1 MAHAYTPGLKITPR
15 ARIRKERRLPIK
27 GQVVAW
33 VAGKVSADTIVAR
46 TQLPGDVE
54 PLNVGGLLGVLP
66 EDVDHYLI
74 KHPGDTLKKGEIIAQ
89 TKGVFGL
96 LKTTVTSPID
106 GTLESVSKITGQA
119 ILRHPP
125 TLVEI
130 NAYIDG
136 IVTEVFP
143 NEGVAVE
150 TTGAFVQGIFGIGG
164 ETHGI
169 LAKVAEKPTTVLTK
183 DDISEDLKGKVI
195 IGGSL
200 VTHEVLQKAVEC
212 GCKGIV
218 VGGIADKDIKD
229 FLGYEI
235 GVAITGTEQKGIT
248 VIVTEGFGPMN
259 MAQRTFD
266 LLCAHEG
273 KKVSINGATQIRAGV
288 LRPEVIIPLDE
299 EVHEIREEA
308 VTQSRQSR
316 DSKGVEVGSK
326 VRIIRE
332 PNFGQIG
339 KVTALPSELQLI
351 ETGAKVRVV
360 EVELDDGNRITLPRA
375 NIEMIEE

>member
-1 MAHAYTPGLKITPR
+1 MAHAYTPGLKVTSR
-15 ARIRKERRLPIK
+15 TRIRKERRLPLK
-27 GQVVAW
+27 GQVVAKIT
-33 VAGKVSADTIVAR
+33 GKVSADTIVAR

-54 PLNVGGLLGVLP
+54 PLNIGGLLGVPP
-66 EDVDHYLI
+66 EDVESYLL
-74 KHPGDTLKKGEIIAQ
+74 KHSGDSLKKGEIIAQ
-89 TKGVFGL
+89 SKGLFGL
-96 LKTTVTSPID
+96 FKTAVTSPVD
-106 GTLESVSKITGQA
+106 GVLESISKITGQA

-125 TLVEI
+125 TRVEI

-136 IVTEVFP
+136 VVAEIFE

-164 ETHGI
+164 ETNGI
-169 LAKVAEKPTTVLTK
+169 LKRVAKDPSVVLTP
-183 DDISEDLKGKVI
+183 DDITDDLKGKVI

-200 VTHEVLQKAVEC
+200 VTYETLQKAVKC

-218 VGGIADKDIKD
+218 VGGISDKDLKD

-235 GVAITGTEQKGIT
+235 GVAITGSERKGIT
-248 VIVTEGFGPMN
+248 VVVTEGFGPMN
-259 MAQRTFD
+259 MAQRTFE
-266 LLCAHEG
+266 LLCANEG

-288 LRPEVIIPLDE
+288 LRPEVIIPLEEEIGEIKE
-299 EVHEIREEA
+299 EVRL
-308 VTQSRQSR
+308 
-316 DSKGVEVGSK
+316 KGVEAGSK

-332 PNFGQIG
+332 PHFGEIG

-351 ETGAKVRVV
+351 ETGAKVRVL
-360 EVELDDGNRITLPRA
+360 EVELTGGKRVILPRA